1 VRHRLLR
8 AIQACTKLT
17 KAVSVRLVKGKKPLL
32 ADNRVATNPKNQLPD
47 AKPRGG
53 QKVMRKLIPFAYLS
67 PTLLLLAVLSLIPIV
82 TVFYYSLMDNVIMNK
97 NPVFVGLA
105 NYIEI
110 VTGDVFRQAIGN
122 TLYFTLMSVIFHLLL
137 GLGFALMLNSR
148 LLGPLSK
155 ALFRVVYVL
164 PWVFT
169 ATIIAILW
177 RLMLNPNG
185 VINYFLNTVG
195 LVDGPV
201 EWLSSRELALQS
213 VTFINIWAGYPFYMV
228 SLLAGLQGIPSELYE
243 AGTIDGA
250 NGRQLFRYIT
260 LPQLKPIIVSLAMLD
275 FIWTMHQ
282 LTLIWMTTGG
292 GPIRTTEMLST
303 FTYKLAFSSYE
314 FSHAS
319 ASAFIVLLLS
329 MFVAFFYVKQQRAS
343 DE

>member
-1 VRHRLLR
+1 M
-8 AIQACTKLT
+8 
-17 KAVSVRLVKGKKPLL
+17 L
-32 ADNRVATNPKNQLPD
+32 ADNQVATK
-47 AKPRGG
+47 ARHGARGG
-53 QKVMRKLIPFAYLS
+53 AGQRSLRRLIPFAYLS
-67 PTLLLLAVLSLIPIV
+67 PTLLLLAVLSLIPIL

-105 NYIEI
+105 NYVEI
-110 VTGDVFRQAIGN
+110 VTGDAFQQAIRN
-122 TLYFTLMSVIFHLLL
+122 TLFFTLTSVIFHLLL
-137 GLGFALMLNSR
+137 GLSFALMLNSR
-148 LLGPLSK
+148 LLGPLTK
-155 ALFRVVYVL
+155 ALFRVIYVL

-185 VINYFLNTVG
+185 IVNYLLNTIG
-195 LVDGPV
+195 LIDGPV
-201 EWLSSRELALQS
+201 EWLSSRQLALFS

-228 SLLAGLQGIPSELYE
+228 SLLAGLQGIPTELYE
-243 AGTIDGA
+243 AGAIDGA
-250 NGRQLFRYIT
+250 NGRQLFRHIT

-282 LTLIWMTTGG
+282 FTLIWMTTGG
-292 GPIRTTEMLST
+292 GPIRATEMLST

-329 MFVAFFYVKQQRAS
+329 LFVAFFYVRQQRAS

>member
-1 VRHRLLR
+1 
-8 AIQACTKLT
+8 
-17 KAVSVRLVKGKKPLL
+17 
-32 ADNRVATNPKNQLPD
+32 
-47 AKPRGG
+47 
-53 QKVMRKLIPFAYLS
+53 
-67 PTLLLLAVLSLIPIV
+67 
-82 TVFYYSLMDNVIMNK
+82 
-97 NPVFVGLA
+97 VGLA

-201 EWLSSRELALQS
+201 EWLSSRELALHIRHLYQHL
-213 VTFINIWAGYPFYMV
+213 VGL
-228 SLLAGLQGIPSELYE
+228 SLLHGQPCWRVCKAFPINSTRR
-243 AGTIDGA
+243 ARSM
-250 NGRQLFRYIT
+250 GRMDASFSAISRCRNC
-260 LPQLKPIIVSLAMLD
+260 KPIIVSLAMLD

-282 LTLIWMTTGG
+282 FTLIWMTTGG
-292 GPIRTTEMLST
+292 GPIHVTEMLST

-319 ASAFIVLLLS
+319 ASAFIIAAACRCLWPFS
-329 MFVAFFYVKQQRAS
+329 MWKQRAS